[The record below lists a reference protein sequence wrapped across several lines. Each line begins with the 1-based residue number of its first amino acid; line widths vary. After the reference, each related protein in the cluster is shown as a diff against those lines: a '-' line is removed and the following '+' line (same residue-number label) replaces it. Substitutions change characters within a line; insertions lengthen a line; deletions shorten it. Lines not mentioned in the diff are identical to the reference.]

1 MLSIADT
8 EPGLPG
14 TPTFAEL
21 PAPKQ
26 QYRNVSECSATLRI
40 GNSSIEFYQELSPE
54 LLKIMV
60 EALGSC

>member
-1 MLSIADT
+1 MLSIAGRAQ
-8 EPGLPG
+8 ELPG
-14 TPTFAEL
+14 APAFAEL

-26 QYRNVSECSATLRI
+26 QYWNVSECSATLRI

-54 LLKIMV
+54 MLKTLV